1 MQLETQ
7 LQVIVEGLKD
17 AVKVNYRAIDD
28 PDKGYPYAA
37 GYSRLSLQN
46 AAEQLESI
54 IEWYNSSDE
63 DDNEPDESTGW
74 N

>member
-1 MQLETQ
+1 MQLKSQ
-7 LQVIVEGLKD
+7 LQIVIESLKD
-17 AVKVNYRAIDD
+17 AVKVNYQAIDD

-46 AAEQLESI
+46 AALQLESI

-63 DDNEPDESTGW
+63 NDNEPDESTGW

>member
-1 MQLETQ
+1 MQLKSQ
-7 LQVIVEGLKD
+7 LQTVIESLKD
-17 AVKVNYRAIDD
+17 AVKVNYQAIDD

-46 AAEQLESI
+46 AALQLESI

-63 DDNEPDESTGW
+63 NDNEPDESTGW